1 MEGQIDATGSV
12 ESGAGVIAA
21 GVPSAPST
29 TIDTSSAQ
37 TGQIAGGATAGDV
50 QGQSATTQEA
60 DPFAGVPS
68 LDELSKLAEQNVPNA
83 KSLIQLRTAL
93 EARNAQYSELE
104 PKFRAVEPFQQHLE
118 RFEKPEQLQEIVDFR
133 EKLYGWEN
141 DPQTGQLIPS
151 TQSLVQQLTETAP
164 ERADFLSADLLNG
177 MTRDPETG
185 RQMTR
190 LDLALE
196 AIAQDPGRKAKAL
209 SILGGVEPT
218 SIAPTWQPTA
228 EELQVV
234 KPELQDVY
242 KKLPYDKREALKLND
257 PEFINEYLEDQK
269 FKIDTREREAAREQ
283 RDRQVA
289 QQREQYIQREAEN
302 AGNQLVE
309 QQFKEGFS
317 GFAQN
322 ICEKFQPIK
331 PLDPNSPEAQQM
343 GPDQVA
349 QTNAQIQKVN
359 RGAGMIVS
367 LVAAASAV
375 PDVAFLI
382 KEIAADLGLPADVLQ
397 KMDAARVEF
406 ASNNRNFA
414 NLRFRAGVGQN
425 GNIPQDI
432 QTLQSNAQRAQRAL
446 TVNAKAVAE
455 PLMSLLSDL
464 FSLQAQ
470 SHNST
475 LNGAATARAAITGNS
490 YDPTQ
495 VAQRPPATSE
505 AEIRQRMREGA
516 QAIASR

>member
-1 MEGQIDATGSV
+1 LQQ
-12 ESGAGVIAA
+12 
-21 GVPSAPST
+21 P
-29 TIDTSSAQ
+29 
-37 TGQIAGGATAGDV
+37 V
-50 QGQSATTQEA
+50 QGEQSTQTPAQEDPLA
-60 DPFAGVPS
+60 GFPSDEELQAAVANRSPFA
-68 LDELSKLAEQNVPNA
+68 EQA
-83 KSLIQLRTAL
+83 ARIKSAYDALKPQFSEIQTKY
-93 EARNAQYSELE
+93 Q
-104 PKFRAVEPFQQHLE
+104 AVEPFQQHLE

-196 AIAQDPGRKAKAL
+196 AIASDPARKAKAA
-209 SILGGVEPT
+209 SILGLVEQV

-242 KKLPYDKREALKLND
+242 KKLPYDKRESLKLND

-269 FKIDTREREAAREQ
+269 FKIDTREREAQREQ

-343 GPDQVA
+343 GPEQVA
-349 QTNAQIQKVN
+349 QTNAQIQKIN
-359 RGAGMIVS
+359 RGAGLMVS
-367 LVAAASAV
+367 LVAAAAAV

-382 KEIAADLGLPADVLQ
+382 KDIAADLGLPAEVLQ

-414 NLRFRAGVGQN
+414 NQRFRAGLGQN
-425 GNIPQDI
+425 GNPNLPQDV
-432 QTLQSNAQRAQRAL
+432 QMLESNAQRARRAL
-446 TVNAKAVAE
+446 TINAKAVAE
-455 PLMSLLSDL
+455 PLMGMLSEL

-475 LNGAATARAAITGNS
+475 LNGATQARPAIAGS
-490 YDPTQ
+490 GYDPTQ
-495 VAQRPPATSE
+495 VTQRPPATTE

-516 QAIASR
+516 QAIANR